1 MGIIVT
7 YAGMEKDTK
16 NPSVKKILLR
26 STLESFR
33 GDISPIIKTKL
44 PLTHADIWDL
54 LLNAVR
60 TEDQSLFKNGHLILA
75 DYTLNGMPATEIKHS
90 SLGAMAT
97 TFENIAMSII
107 MKVDNG
113 PFRAK
118 NKDAICE
125 QCRRHGIKPMAV
137 SFPINQT
144 TVVQDTKGDHW
155 THVIKGIDDVGFLR
169 KTA

>member
-1 MGIIVT
+1 MGIFVQ
-7 YAGMEKDTK
+7 YLGMEKDTK
-16 NPSVKKILLR
+16 NPGVKKILLR

-33 GDISPIIKTKL
+33 GDISPIIKTQL
-44 PLTHADIWDL
+44 PLTHANIWDL
-54 LLNAVR
+54 LLNTLR
-60 TEDQSLFKNGHLILA
+60 SEHQSLFKNGHLILA
-75 DYTLNGMPATEIKHS
+75 DYMLNGKPATEIKHS
-90 SLGAMAT
+90 SLGSMAST
-97 TFENIAMSII
+97 MNDVAMSIV

-144 TVVQDTKGDHW
+144 TVIQDTKGDHW
-155 THVIKGIDDVGFLR
+155 THVIKGIDDTGILR